1 MQHFLCLELVVCA
14 RHCTH
19 GLNVIARLIYICCR
33 LLSKLFPTRVKLAPP
48 PEGAAA
54 AKHNSRIAK
63 DADKILARNNYRVL
77 KTLSSAVG

>member
-1 MQHFLCLELVVCA
+1 M
-14 RHCTH
+14 
-19 GLNVIARLIYICCR
+19 CCR

-54 AKHNSRIAK
+54 AKHNTRIAK

-77 KTLSSAVG
+77 KTMSSAVG

>member
-1 MQHFLCLELVVCA
+1 MALQ
-14 RHCTH
+14 RS
-19 GLNVIARLIYICCR
+19 YMCCR

-54 AKHNSRIAK
+54 AKHNTRIAK

-77 KTLSSAVG
+77 KTMSSAVG